1 MKIASSLLN
10 WLTKPAPQAETVNTA
25 SAEKK
30 PAEKPAQVGSVAQDS
45 VRFSPLAQKLSQ
57 AHGADSHAQ
66 ITHEERLAL
75 QQQFQPQTYKP
86 TLMQVAQKFL
96 GLKV

>member
-10 WLTKPAPQAETVNTA
+10 WLTKPAPQAETVNLSN
-25 SAEKK
+25 SARKQ
-30 PAEKPAQVGSVAQDS
+30 AEPPAQAGLSAQDT
-45 VRFSPLAQKLSQ
+45 VRFSSLAQKLSQ
-57 AHGADSHAQ
+57 AQGVGSHAQ

-86 TLMQVAQKFL
+86 TLMQIAQKFL
-96 GLKV
+96 GFKV

>member
-10 WLTKPAPQAETVNTA
+10 WLTKPAAETENLSNSARKQAE
-25 SAEKK
+25 
-30 PAEKPAQVGSVAQDS
+30 PPAQVSLSAQDS
-45 VRFSPLAQKLSQ
+45 VQFSALAQKLSQ
-57 AHGADSHAQ
+57 VHGAGSHAQ
-66 ITHEERLAL
+66 ITHEERQAL

-86 TLMQVAQKFL
+86 TLMQIAQKFL